1 MKLAL
6 LVLVI
11 LTTGCAP
18 RLGAHIHRFSHAGV
32 TYYHCTV
39 VADERDNHLADAALD
54 ICKNAIEN
62 PQPHEPYKK

>member
-1 MKLAL
+1 MKLLSIA
-6 LVLVI
+6 LVL

-18 RLGAHIHRFSHAGV
+18 RLGAHIHRFSHAGI

-39 VADERDNHLADAALD
+39 IADERDNHLADAALD

-62 PQPHEPYKK
+62 PQRPEPQK